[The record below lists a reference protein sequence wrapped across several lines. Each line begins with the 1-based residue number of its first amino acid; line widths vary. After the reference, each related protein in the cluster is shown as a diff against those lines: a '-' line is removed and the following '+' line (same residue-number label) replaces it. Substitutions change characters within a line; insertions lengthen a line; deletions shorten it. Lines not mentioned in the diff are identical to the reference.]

1 MFFFRIKKFL
11 KYWLFSKHKRGF
23 GTHSPFLYK
32 LITGVFSNKKIPE
45 VVYTIENKRREY
57 LQDKR
62 AIEVR
67 DLGAGS
73 SLHKGTKRTISE
85 MTKSSS
91 VPKKYGILL
100 MNMASEFG
108 KRSVIELGTS
118 LGISTMYLSSGAPMA
133 TIYTIEGSEEVAN
146 EAKKR
151 FTELGFCNIH
161 QYVGDFG
168 DLLDDVLSDAG
179 TPSMV
184 FVDGNHRKKPTIDYF
199 NRIVEKSS
207 TDTVIVFDDIYYS
220 EEMFDAWNEIKDD
233 SRVTL
238 SVDIYRMGL
247 LFFKNGLYKSNYV
260 IRY

>member
-1 MFFFRIKKFL
+1 
-11 KYWLFSKHKRGF
+11 
-23 GTHSPFLYK
+23 
-32 LITGVFSNKKIPE
+32 
-45 VVYTIENKRREY
+45 
-57 LQDKR
+57 
-62 AIEVR
+62 
-67 DLGAGS
+67 
-73 SLHKGTKRTISE
+73 
-85 MTKSSS
+85 MTKSAS

-118 LGISTMYLSSGAPMA
+118 LGISTMYLSAGAPEA
-133 TIYTIEGSEEVAN
+133 TIYTIEGSEEVAKV
-146 EAKKR
+146 AKKS
-151 FTELGFCNIH
+151 FAELGFDNIH

-168 DLLDDVLSDAG
+168 DLLDEVLSDAG

-184 FVDGNHRKKPTIDYF
+184 FVDGNHRKRPTIDYF

-220 EEMFDAWNEIKDD
+220 EEMFDAWNEIKGD

-247 LFFKNGLYKSNYV
+247 LFLKNGLYKSDYV